1 MVFSLSFCRL
11 SMPPKRSSRVRNA
24 SAWAA
29 AIAVQ
34 VCSCAAES
42 DKPRLI
48 LCGQHRPFCYPLQHS
63 TSWATTHLL
72 SPGIL
77 DQLVPWMAD
86 TVTRRLSSPNETSTT
101 PINNTSRPSALSEV
115 LLVFQPTSTRQWCPI
130 AWYISCNSTN
140 GWCHSAW
147 IFKHHTSFIVR
158 WFPCLTSYIY

>member
-1 MVFSLSFCRL
+1 MQ
-11 SMPPKRSSRVRNA
+11 PNPTNQDSSSVA
-24 SAWAA
+24 ST
-29 AIAVQ
+29 
-34 VCSCAAES
+34 
-42 DKPRLI
+42 D
-48 LCGQHRPFCYPLQHS
+48 HS
-63 TSWATTHLL
+63 ATLYSTAPVGPQPISL

-77 DQLVPWMAD
+77 DQLVPRIAD
-86 TVTRRLSSPNETSTT
+86 AVTRCLSSPNETSTT

-147 IFKHHTSFIVR
+147 IFKHHTSFIVT

>member
-1 MVFSLSFCRL
+1 VQ
-11 SMPPKRSSRVRNA
+11 PNPTNQDSSSVA
-24 SAWAA
+24 STDHSATLYSTAP
-29 AIAVQ
+29 V
-34 VCSCAAES
+34 
-42 DKPRLI
+42 
-48 LCGQHRPFCYPLQHS
+48 GLQPIS
-63 TSWATTHLL
+63 L

-86 TVTRRLSSPNETSTT
+86 AVTRRLSSPNETSTT

-115 LLVFQPTSTRQWCPI
+115 LLVFQPTSTRWWCPI